1 MKFRKLRIAWSV
13 MCGIV
18 CVLLIVLWVRSFT
31 VMDSLLFQ
39 YSSTSPCLRINSLH
53 AGTFITFR
61 NYGYG
66 ASVWRISHTP
76 IADTFM
82 LEDVNGQK
90 VNTAWF
96 HVWRN
101 NGTSEVYA
109 PYWFPLLLSG
119 AHTAAQW
126 IGRSNRFSLR
136 TLLIVTTLVAVV
148 LGLVVWLSRTAGFFM
163 RR

>member
-119 AHTAAQW
+119 AHTAVHSGAGAASTRRLQR
-126 IGRSNRFSLR
+126 GVRPRSNKHDVDRFCVAGPTSL
-136 TLLIVTTLVAVV
+136 A
-148 LGLVVWLSRTAGFFM
+148 
-163 RR
+163 